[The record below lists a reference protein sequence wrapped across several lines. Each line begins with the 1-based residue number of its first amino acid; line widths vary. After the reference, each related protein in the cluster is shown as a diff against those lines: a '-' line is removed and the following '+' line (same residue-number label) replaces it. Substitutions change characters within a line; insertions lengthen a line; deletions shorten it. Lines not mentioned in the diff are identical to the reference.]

1 MSIAATYVVCI
12 PIDEDKMESRPL
24 LDFRDGDIQLMGQT
38 MGTLPGHVT
47 LGRIHTTGIT
57 LCNFLCRSSAV
68 EGALRN
74 LSVEDFGCFMDKL
87 YSNGQINMF
96 LNVGDVHDIHPDD
109 IPEEISSTLQ
119 RTLEFISTSPLRVLR
134 MISCAI

>member
-87 YSNGQINMF
+87 YSNGQIN
-96 LNVGDVHDIHPDD
+96 N

-119 RTLEFISTSPLRVLR
+119 RPLELISTSPLRVLR

>member
-38 MGTLPGHVT
+38 MGSLTGHVT

-57 LCNFLCRSSAV
+57 LCNFLCWGSAV

-87 YSNGQINMF
+87 YSNGQIN
-96 LNVGDVHDIHPDD
+96 N

-119 RTLEFISTSPLRVLR
+119 RPLELISTSPLRVLR